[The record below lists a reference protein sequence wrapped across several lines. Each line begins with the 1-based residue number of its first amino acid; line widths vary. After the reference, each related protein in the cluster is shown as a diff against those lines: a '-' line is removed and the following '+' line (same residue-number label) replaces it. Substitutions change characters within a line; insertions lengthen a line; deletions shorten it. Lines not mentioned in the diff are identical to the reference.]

1 MLKTIKSKMV
11 LLQTISILIVLGILF
26 IIFMS
31 SYDKYYFN
39 RKEDLMEEAFK
50 KLENINIERDIN
62 NTNFIGTYQELKI
75 KFLIT
80 DEKFNV
86 IYATR
91 TYNKTENNKDSKDET
106 KRQYKMTQEDLN
118 KLYGKKVTNRI
129 VTKLDRYSTDF
140 KTRNGDQRVAGRG
153 IIQQNGHKYYVYM
166 YELKAAAKIKM
177 SYFNIFFLFVL
188 IFASLVGFVVAIIV
202 SGKISK
208 PIKQIEENTRDAVKS
223 GYKINISTNQE
234 FKELTGLA
242 ESINTMMEEIRAQ
255 FSALEYE
262 LERKTK
268 TENLRRQFVNNVSHE
283 MKTPLA
289 IISNQVEM
297 LELLKDEEKKK
308 EYCQSIIEETNNM
321 SEMINDMIFIY
332 SMQSDEET
340 LRVTKADICE
350 LVEFTCRDYDKLFDA
365 NRIKLHEEY
374 DTNLSL
380 IHI

>member
-188 IFASLVGFVVAIIV
+188 IL
-202 SGKISK
+202 
-208 PIKQIEENTRDAVKS
+208 
-223 GYKINISTNQE
+223 
-234 FKELTGLA
+234 
-242 ESINTMMEEIRAQ
+242 
-255 FSALEYE
+255 
-262 LERKTK
+262 
-268 TENLRRQFVNNVSHE
+268 H
-283 MKTPLA
+283 PL
-289 IISNQVEM
+289 
-297 LELLKDEEKKK
+297 LDLW
-308 EYCQSIIEETNNM
+308 
-321 SEMINDMIFIY
+321 
-332 SMQSDEET
+332 
-340 LRVTKADICE
+340 
-350 LVEFTCRDYDKLFDA
+350 
-365 NRIKLHEEY
+365 
-374 DTNLSL
+374 
-380 IHI
+380 